1 MNKLLYSRL
10 AAQNM
15 RKNARFYLPYLL
27 AIIGTVAG
35 FYIVSTLALDP
46 AVTQVARGAGYLS
59 FMMGM
64 GTFVIG
70 LFAAIFLFYTNS
82 FLIKR
87 RKRELGLYNI
97 LGMEKRHIAAI
108 LAYESIYTALIGIG
122 GGLLVGV
129 GLYKLTLLAL
139 YRLLRFDV
147 AFGFAVSVPGLR
159 ATVLL
164 FAALLLLTLIANLMQ
179 IRHVKPIELL
189 KGGSVGEREPRTRWP
204 LTILGLLTLGGGYYI
219 ALTTRSGV
227 EALALYF
234 LAVILVIIG
243 TYCLFT
249 SVSIAALKIMR
260 RNKRFYYRPNHFIS
274 VSGMIYRMKQNAVGL
289 ANICILSTM
298 VMVMVS
304 GTASLYA
311 GTEEMINRRTPTD
324 LVFNISY
331 DPTAGTP
338 DFTLLESNL
347 RTMLEKNQ
355 MPIDDFEHI
364 GYLEFTAR
372 RLGSGFSMDLDDD
385 AVDISGI
392 SILKFITMED
402 YARLTD
408 TEPVALGSDEV
419 LLCGPEALSGEILI
433 SMPADSNAAAL
444 RLRVSGRMDA
454 FPELGDMN
462 DMVPNYAFVVRDDE
476 ALLRIYRAQAMAYDS
491 DASSM
496 RWEARIDVDASDQW
510 LADHYAVLYDVA
522 DVGEG
527 EDGYIGISLSC
538 RPVVSDEAYTLNGC
552 FLFLGLFLG
561 LIFIIATVLIIYY
574 KQVSEGYDD
583 KARFE
588 IMQKVGLSRR
598 EARRTINH
606 QILMVFFLPLLVAAM
621 HIVMDFRMMTQLL
634 SLFQLNNTCLTLLC
648 SAGTFAVFSLVYG
661 AVYMFTARVY
671 YKIVQ

>member
-249 SVSIAALKIMR
+249 SGSIAILKLLR
-260 RNKRFYYRPNHFIS
+260 KNKRFYYKRKNFIP

-298 VMVMVS
+298 VLVTVSTTVSLFVGQQDILDSRYPRDYAISVTDSEENRQKVDELMHKHADDAGVNPVGVVRYRSFKLALYQQENSFLTDIPSDAQTSSALQHVVAVTFVPLEDYNQVANTSLALNDGEAMVYSSNLDFNLTSITFGGKTVQVKEKLTAMPFAQFTPEMVS
-304 GTASLYA
+304 DNLYVVVKDLDTVKSIRDALVGKPDYIPLFTIYNRDVAYNLEFDLNGRDNAIIGFAQSLEQDIRTTFKDTTRNVDSYHLKQDEFKSLY
-311 GTEEMINRRTPTD
+311 GG
-324 LVFNISY
+324 F
-331 DPTAGTP
+331 
-338 DFTLLESNL
+338 F
-347 RTMLEKNQ
+347 
-355 MPIDDFEHI
+355 F
-364 GYLEFTAR
+364 
-372 RLGSGFSMDLDDD
+372 LG
-385 AVDISGI
+385 I
-392 SILKFITMED
+392 
-402 YARLTD
+402 
-408 TEPVALGSDEV
+408 
-419 LLCGPEALSGEILI
+419 
-433 SMPADSNAAAL
+433 
-444 RLRVSGRMDA
+444 
-454 FPELGDMN
+454 
-462 DMVPNYAFVVRDDE
+462 
-476 ALLRIYRAQAMAYDS
+476 
-491 DASSM
+491 
-496 RWEARIDVDASDQW
+496 
-510 LADHYAVLYDVA
+510 
-522 DVGEG
+522 
-527 EDGYIGISLSC
+527 
-538 RPVVSDEAYTLNGC
+538 
-552 FLFLGLFLG
+552 FLGLLFLM
-561 LIFIIATVLIIYY
+561 ATVLIIYY
-574 KQVSEGYDD
+574 KQISEGYDD
-583 KARFE
+583 HDRFD
-588 IMQKVGLSRR
+588 IMQKVGMSRQ
-598 EARRTINH
+598 EVKQSIRR
-606 QILMVFFLPLLVAAM
+606 QILMVFFLPLVVAAIHLAAAM
-621 HIVMDFRMMTQLL
+621 PVILKLLLMFGMTKTWLVL
-634 SLFQLNNTCLTLLC
+634 TCAGVTLLM
-648 SAGTFAVFSLVYG
+648 FVVFYLFIYSL
-661 AVYMFTARVY
+661 TAKAY
-671 YKIVQ
+671 YRLVQR